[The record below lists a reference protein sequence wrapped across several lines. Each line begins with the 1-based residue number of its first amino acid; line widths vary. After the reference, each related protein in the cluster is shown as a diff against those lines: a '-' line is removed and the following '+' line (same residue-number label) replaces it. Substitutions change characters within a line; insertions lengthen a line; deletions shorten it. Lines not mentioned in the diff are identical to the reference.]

1 METMN
6 RAMKLSAKKQ
16 ERIQL
21 TMASEQAETNFRNT
35 VLAALPLLKNEQER
49 IQFLTEQFVPK
60 LQNTQDDLF
69 YYPIQWVKK
78 AAKKDKAIG
87 TYLKSNTGKE
97 LKQFLSE
104 GKDLLARKADWE
116 GRFEAVNEAK
126 EQIRKIRSPLRP
138 VNWIKFFVWGFLLNL
153 LYMIITDSEKGTIYT
168 YALCFG
174 FLIQLVLDR
183 SKITKLKSENS
194 ESTACYNKNG
204 T

>member
-1 METMN
+1 MN

-126 EQIRKIRSPLRP
+126 EQI
-138 VNWIKFFVWGFLLNL
+138 G
-153 LYMIITDSEKGTIYT
+153 
-168 YALCFG
+168 
-174 FLIQLVLDR
+174 
-183 SKITKLKSENS
+183 
-194 ESTACYNKNG
+194 KN
-204 T
+204 